1 MTTLAMGVGRLP
13 LSAREVH
20 EQAVQLQEEHAAHE
34 RKLGNEASARQADD
48 LAERARQ
55 RLRRLEA
62 RRPRA

>member
-1 MTTLAMGVGRLP
+1 LP